1 MKLFLINIVAGLGLL
16 ALSAPPARAADRH
29 TLETRVP
36 AAARLTMLSRL
47 PATNRLQLAI
57 GLPLHHPDG
66 LTNLLHQLYEPGN
79 TNFHRYLTPAQFTAQ
94 FGPTEP
100 EYQQVKDY
108 AASNHLEVI
117 GSYGNRALVD
127 VAGSVA
133 DIEKMF
139 QIHLGTYQHPS
150 ENRVFFGPDGPPTV
164 ETNQPISY
172 VVGLDNYV
180 IPKPRVHIQPIGAV
194 GHRSNNDSGSGTN
207 NEYLGKDFRT
217 AYIPGSSL
225 NGAGQVVGLFEL
237 DGYTASDI
245 TEYESLA
252 KMTTVPPIQNYLCP
266 GKNGVPGTGNGEV
279 CLDIEMVVAL
289 APGLQTVLVVEG
301 YTGVDAMNVLAA
313 PPNGVPF
320 ANQISTSWAYSEE
333 TTNEYQL
340 MEMAAQGQSFFYAS
354 GDSCAPTNGIQSS
367 SGADDNYLTAV
378 GGTELAMTNPGVAWQ
393 AESVWHQ
400 AVAAGSTGYVETGL
414 PIPEYQKLVN
424 TTANGGSGVYR
435 NVPDVAMCANQ
446 IETVST
452 AVFTNGNPSVPG
464 QLGDSA
470 GTSAAAPLWAAF
482 TALVNQQGA
491 ANGQAPVGF
500 LNPALYAVASTANYT
515 NCFHDVVTGNN
526 TNTYS
531 DNLYLAGPGYDNCTG
546 LGTPNGVNLV
556 NALLAWS
563 GPVFVQFGYSGSP
576 QKGSFFQP
584 YGTLAQGTNAVN
596 TGGTIFLIN
605 GGSSAPTPVISK
617 PMTITAQGGAATIG
631 N

>member
-1 MKLFLINIVAGLGLL
+1 MKLVFMKTLAGLGLL
-16 ALSAPPARAADRH
+16 ALLALPARAADRL
-29 TLETRVP
+29 TLGTRVP

-47 PATNRLQLAI
+47 PATNRLQLAL
-57 GLPLHHPDG
+57 GLPLHHQEG
-66 LTNLLHQLYEPGN
+66 LTNLLHQLYELGN
-79 TNFHRYLTPAQFTAQ
+79 TNFHHYLTPEQFTAQ
-94 FGPTEP
+94 FGPTEQ

-108 AASNHLEVI
+108 AASNHLKVV

-133 DIEKMF
+133 DIERTF
-139 QIHLGTYQHPS
+139 QVRLGTYQHPT
-150 ENRVFFGPDGPPTV
+150 ENRTFFGPDVPPTV
-164 ETNQPISY
+164 ESNLPISY

-180 IPKPRVHIQPIGAV
+180 IPKPRAHIQPLSAIP
-194 GHRSNNDSGSGTN
+194 HRSNNDSGSGTN

-225 NGAGQVVGLFEL
+225 DGTGQVVGLFEL

-245 TEYESLA
+245 TKYESLA
-252 KMTTVPPIQNYLCP
+252 KMTTVPLIQNYLCP
-266 GKNGVPGTGNGEV
+266 GNSGAPGTGNGEV

-301 YTGVDAMNVLAA
+301 YTGVDAMTVLAS

-320 ANQISTSWAYSEE
+320 ANQISTSWGYSEE
-333 TTNEYQL
+333 TANETPL

-354 GDSCAPTNGIQSS
+354 GDTCAPTNGIQSFA
-367 SGADDNYLTAV
+367 ADDNYMTTV

-393 AESVWHQ
+393 SESVWHQ
-400 AVAAGSTGYVETGL
+400 GAASGSTGYVETGL

-424 TTANGGSGVYR
+424 PTANGGSGVYR

-452 AVFTNGNPSVPG
+452 DVFTNGNPPLTG

-500 LNPALYAVASTANYT
+500 LSPALYAIASTANYT

-531 DNLYLAGPGYDNCTG
+531 ENLYTAGPGYDNCTG
-546 LGTPNGVNLV
+546 LGTPKGLNLI

-563 GPVFVQFGYSGSP
+563 GPVFVQFGYAGSP
-576 QKGSFFQP
+576 QNGSFFQP

-596 TGGTIFLIN
+596 RGGTIFLIN